1 MINNLKERFKAF
13 VKTKSINLKEETI
26 NKMFDSYAEQ

>member
-13 VKTKSINLKEETI
+13 IKAKCSNLKEETI
-26 NKMFDSYAEQ
+26 NKMFDNYAKQ

>member
-13 VKTKSINLKEETI
+13 IKAKSINLKEETI
-26 NKMFDSYAEQ
+26 NKMFDNYAEQ